1 MNDGKYYKA
10 VNVLLQ
16 VTEIMESHMKQLKN
30 SKNKSQAMEDS
41 VFLINTYY
49 LLSKSLSKIK
59 QKNRQTYYREL
70 YRFTSQNGLK
80 KSIKYLGK

>member
-59 QKNRQTYYREL
+59 
-70 YRFTSQNGLK
+70 
-80 KSIKYLGK
+80 